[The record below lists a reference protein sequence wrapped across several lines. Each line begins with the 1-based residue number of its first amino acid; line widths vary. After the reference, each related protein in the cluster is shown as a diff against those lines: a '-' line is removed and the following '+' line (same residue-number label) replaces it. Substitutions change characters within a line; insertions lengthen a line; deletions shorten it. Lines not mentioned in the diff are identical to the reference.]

1 MKRIFTI
8 IGLVFSS
15 SYFAQE
21 SEFMGYF
28 SASEAKLVPA
38 STQQI
43 HPKNQV
49 IKPNFKGRELIEVD
63 NSNTHNPDW
72 VWQQHATSTEK
83 ALTATVIWSKDGLGA
98 GVSPPDPSGEADSTV
113 VITATNSSTG
123 GSVYRIYN
131 KLTGTT
137 VGSNSYTMQTL
148 GGAAGA
154 GDPIVLYYKP
164 AKRWFLTEFSQTGNK
179 LLVYVSKT
187 SNPQGAYWYY
197 SFTCAQF
204 PDYPKYSFSQS
215 SDAFLVTTNEGGPP
229 NTYAMK
235 LSSLL
240 NGTTSPFIKV
250 PITYSL
256 NGFGFQTITPVDL
269 EGDNAAPTGMKP
281 LFIRHRD
288 DESHSNGTPDNASN
302 DWLELWEMT
311 INWTNNT
318 GTTAKIQD
326 ISIAEIDSKL
336 CGLTSFACIK
346 QPGTTNTLDP
356 LREPVMYKAPMR
368 VFDDHQTIVAA
379 LTTDVDGAD
388 RAGVRWVELR
398 RATGVTT
405 ATWTKYQEG
414 TYAPGTGTSR
424 WMPAINIDKFGNI
437 LMAYST
443 SSNATGDFPS
453 LKMTG
458 RKPCDPLGTMTMT
471 ETTIIA
477 GANSKTSSG
486 DTRWGDYHHMCI
498 DDFDG
503 VTFYYSGLYQSG
515 ANSAS
520 GTKSRVSAIK
530 FNPDAKD
537 AAISGI
543 FQVTAGNACGS
554 STQIGVIVENRGTT
568 AITSGTINWQVG
580 SGALTNVNYTSNQLT
595 AVGSLD
601 TVFVTVTGLVNGAN
615 TITVNTTTVNGTNP
629 DDNTCND
636 TKTLSITVGS
646 GSGITVA
653 STINIQPSCTASN
666 GKITVTPTGGTAPYT
681 YTLNNGAPQTTGV
694 FNNLAVGT
702 YTYTVT
708 DNSGCSGTGSVT
720 LASNVTITV
729 APTQSAQITCNGQS
743 NAAISVAATGGQSTY
758 TYSINGTSYQATNS
772 FTGLAAG
779 SYTVY
784 AKDANGCVGQSTLTI
799 TQPAIL
805 NLTAVPTMITCNGTN
820 NGSIA
825 AAATGGTSPYTYSI
839 DGTNFFSL
847 SMVNNLSAGTYTVT
861 VKDANGCLKTFN
873 TTITEPTAVVANAV
887 STPSTGTNGTI
898 TASATGGLTPYTYSI
913 NGTNYFSGSLFSNLA
928 PGTYTIYAK
937 DNNGCV
943 STYSVVVESTIGLDE
958 FEGTL
963 QVVKLYPNP
972 NNGIFELEVNGII
985 GNDLNCKLFNIN
997 GQEVA
1002 AFKVDVVDGKASK
1015 TIEMSR
1021 KLAAG
1026 SYYLGIYNGKKAIV
1040 KQFIKE

>member
-1 MKRIFTI
+1 MKRIFTLLI
-8 IGLVFSS
+8 VAASS
-15 SYFAQE
+15 SLFGQE
-21 SEFMGYF
+21 SQFMGYF
-28 SASEAKLVPA
+28 SPTTAELVPTPKGQA
-38 STQQI
+38 N
-43 HPKNQV
+43 PKNQV

-63 NSNTHNPDW
+63 NSQTHKPDW
-72 VWQQHATSTEK
+72 VWQQHQVSTEK

-98 GVSPPDPSGEADSTV
+98 GISPPDPSGEADSTV
-113 VITATNSSTG
+113 VITATNSGG

-131 KLTGTT
+131 KLTGAT

-148 GGAAGA
+148 GGAGGA

-197 SFTCAQF
+197 SFTCSQF

-215 SDAFLVTTNEGGPP
+215 SDALLVTTNEGGPP

-256 NGFGFQTITPVDL
+256 NGFGFQSITPVDL

-288 DESHSNGTPDNASN
+288 DESHSNGTPDNTSN

-368 VFDDHQTIVAA
+368 VFDDHQTILAA
-379 LTTDVDGAD
+379 LATDVDGAD

-398 RATGVTT
+398 RANGVNT

-424 WMPAINIDKFGNI
+424 WMPAINIDKYGNI

-443 SSNATGDFPS
+443 SSNTTGDYPS
-453 LKMTG
+453 IKMTG

-471 ETTIIA
+471 ETTVVSGTA
-477 GANSKTSSG
+477 SKSG
-486 DTRWGDYHHMCI
+486 DTRWGDYHHMGI

-503 VTFYYSGLYQSG
+503 VTFYYSGLYQTPATQTS
-515 ANSAS
+515 N
-520 GTKSRVSAIK
+520 GTKTRVSAIK
-530 FNPDAKD
+530 FNPDVKD
-537 AAISGI
+537 ATIAGI
-543 FQVTAGNACGS
+543 FQVISGNVCGS
-554 STQIGVIVENRGTT
+554 STQLGVIVENRGTT
-568 AITSGTINWQVG
+568 AITSGVIQWQIG

-595 AVGSLD
+595 AVGSTD
-601 TVFVTVTGLVNGAN
+601 TVYVTVSGLVSGAN
-615 TITVNTTTVNGTNP
+615 TVTINTTTVNGTSP
-629 DDNTCND
+629 DENVCND
-636 TKTLSITVGS
+636 TKTLAVTVSS
-646 GSGITVA
+646 GSGLSSSSNVNAQPTCNGSEGGIT
-653 STINIQPSCTASN
+653 ITA
-666 GKITVTPTGGTAPYT
+666 IGGTAPFTYALNSGTPQGNGSFSNLAAGNYT
-681 YTLNNGAPQTTGV
+681 YTI
-694 FNNLAVGT
+694 
-702 YTYTVT
+702 T
-708 DNSGCSGTGSVT
+708 DNIGCTGTGT
-720 LASNVTITV
+720 INLLADVVITV
-729 APTQSAQITCNGQS
+729 NPSQTASILCFGNQSG
-743 NAAISVAATGGQSTY
+743 AISVSATGG
-758 TYSINGTSYQATNS
+758 NS
-772 FTGLAAG
+772 
-779 SYTVY
+779 S
-784 AKDANGCVGQSTLTI
+784 
-799 TQPAIL
+799 
-805 NLTAVPTMITCNGTN
+805 
-820 NGSIA
+820 
-825 AAATGGTSPYTYSI
+825 YTYSI
-839 DGTNFFSL
+839 DGTNYVSLTTFTSLSAGTYTVYAKDGNNCVGQSTVTISQPTTLTLNAIPTMITCNGSDNGIITAAGNGGTTPYQYSLDGTNFFSL
-847 SMVNNLSAGTYTVT
+847 STINNLSAGTYTVT

-873 TTITEPTAVVANAV
+873 TTITEPTALLANAV
-887 STPSTGTNGTI
+887 STASTGTNGTI

-913 NGTNYFSGSLFSNLA
+913 NGTNYYSGSLFSNLA

-943 STYSVVVESTIGLDE
+943 STYSVTVESTIGLDE
-958 FEGTL
+958 FEGTF

-972 NNGIFELEVNGII
+972 NNGVFELEVNGIV
-985 GNDLNCKLFNIN
+985 GNDLTCKLFNIN
-997 GQEVA
+997 GQEVSS
-1002 AFKVDVVDGKASK
+1002 FKVDVVNGKALK

-1026 SYYLGIYNGKKAIV
+1026 SYYLGIYNGNKAIV

>member
-1 MKRIFTI
+1 MKKLFTLI
-8 IGLVFSS
+8 IVAASS
-15 SYFAQE
+15 SLFGQE
-21 SEFMGYF
+21 SQFMGYF
-28 SASEAKLVPA
+28 SPTTAELVP
-38 STQQI
+38 TPKGQDN
-43 HPKNQV
+43 PKNQV

-63 NSNTHNPDW
+63 NSQTHNPDW
-72 VWQQHATSTEK
+72 VWQQHEVSTEK

-98 GVSPPDPSGEADSTV
+98 GISPPDPSGEADSTV
-113 VITATNSSTG
+113 VITATNSGG

-131 KLTGTT
+131 KLTGAT

-164 AKRWFLTEFSQTGNK
+164 AKRWFLTEFSTSGNK

-197 SFTCAQF
+197 SFTCSQF

-215 SDAFLVTTNEGGPP
+215 SDALLVTTNEGGPP

-256 NGFGFQTITPVDL
+256 NGFGFQSITPVDL

-288 DESHSNGTPDNASN
+288 DESHSNGSPDNASN

-368 VFDDHQTIVAA
+368 VFDDHQTILAA
-379 LTTDVDGAD
+379 LATDVDGAD

-398 RATGVTT
+398 RANGVNT

-424 WMPAINIDKFGNI
+424 WMPAINIDKYGNI

-443 SSNATGDFPS
+443 SSNTTGDYPS

-471 ETTIIA
+471 ETTVVSGTA
-477 GANSKTSSG
+477 SKSG
-486 DTRWGDYHHMCI
+486 DTRWGDYHHMGV

-503 VTFYYSGLYQSG
+503 VTFYYSGLYQTPATQTS
-515 ANSAS
+515 N
-520 GTKSRVSAIK
+520 GTKTRVSAIK
-530 FNPDAKD
+530 FNADAKD
-537 AAISGI
+537 ASISGI
-543 FQVTAGNACGS
+543 FQVISGNVCGA
-554 STQIGVIVENRGTT
+554 STQLGVIVENRGTT
-568 AITSGTINWQVG
+568 AITSGVIQWQVG

-595 AVGSLD
+595 AVGSTD
-601 TVFVTVTGLVNGAN
+601 TVYVTVSGLVSGAN
-615 TITVNTTTVNGTNP
+615 TVTINTTTVNGTSP
-629 DDNTCND
+629 DENVCND
-636 TKTLSITVGS
+636 TKTLAVTVSS
-646 GSGITVA
+646 GSGLSSSSNVNAQPTCNGSEGGIT
-653 STINIQPSCTASN
+653 ITA
-666 GKITVTPTGGTAPYT
+666 IGGTAPFTYALNSGTPQGNGSFSNLAAGNYT
-681 YTLNNGAPQTTGV
+681 YTI
-694 FNNLAVGT
+694 
-702 YTYTVT
+702 T
-708 DNSGCSGTGSVT
+708 DNIGCTGTGT
-720 LASNVTITV
+720 INLLADVVITV
-729 APTQSAQITCNGQS
+729 NPSQTSSILCFGNQSG
-743 NAAISVAATGGQSTY
+743 AISVSATGG
-758 TYSINGTSYQATNS
+758 NS
-772 FTGLAAG
+772 
-779 SYTVY
+779 S
-784 AKDANGCVGQSTLTI
+784 
-799 TQPAIL
+799 
-805 NLTAVPTMITCNGTN
+805 
-820 NGSIA
+820 
-825 AAATGGTSPYTYSI
+825 YTYSI
-839 DGTNFFSL
+839 DGTNYVSLTTFTSL
-847 SMVNNLSAGTYTVT
+847 SAGTYTVYAKDGNNCVGQSTVTISEPTTLTLNAIPTMITCNGSDNGIITAAGNGGTTPYQYSLDGTNFFTLSTINNLSAGTYTVT

-873 TTITEPTAVVANAV
+873 TTITEPTALVANAV
-887 STPSTGTNGTI
+887 STASTGANGTI

-943 STYSVVVESTIGLDE
+943 STYSVTVESTIGLDE
-958 FEGTL
+958 FEGTF

-972 NNGIFELEVNGII
+972 NNGVFELEVNGIA
-985 GNDLNCKLFNIN
+985 GNDLTCKLFNIN

-1002 AFKVDVVDGKASK
+1002 AFKVDVVNGKASK

-1026 SYYLGIYNGKKAIV
+1026 SYYLGIYNGNKAIV

>member
-28 SASEAKLVPA
+28 SPSEAKLIPA
-38 STQQI
+38 SAQQI
-43 HPKNQV
+43 QPKNQV

-63 NSNTHNPDW
+63 NSNTHKPDW
-72 VWQQHATSTEK
+72 VWQQHQETTEK
-83 ALTATVIWSKDGLGA
+83 VTTASILWSKDGLGV
-98 GVSPPDPSGEADSTV
+98 GISPPDPSGEADSTV
-113 VITATNSSTG
+113 MITATNSG
-123 GSVYRIYN
+123 GGAVYRIYN

-164 AKRWFLTEFSQTGNK
+164 ARRWFLTEFSSNGNK
-179 LLVYVSKT
+179 LMVYVSKT

-197 SFTCAQF
+197 SFTCSQF
-204 PDYPKYSFSQS
+204 PDYPKYSFSRS
-215 SDAFLVTTNEGGPP
+215 SDALLVTTNEGGPP
-229 NTYAMK
+229 TTYAMK

-256 NGFGFQTITPVDL
+256 NGFGFQSITPVDL
-269 EGDNAAPTGMKP
+269 EGDNLAPTGMKP

-288 DESHSNGTPDNASN
+288 DESHSNGSPDSGSN

-346 QPGTTNTLDP
+346 QPGTNNTLDP

-368 VFDDHQTIVAA
+368 VFDTHQTIVAA
-379 LTTDVDGAD
+379 LSTDVDGAD

-398 RATGVTT
+398 RASGVTT

-424 WMPAINIDKFGNI
+424 WMPAINIDKYGNI
-437 LMAYST
+437 LIAYST
-443 SSNATGDFPS
+443 SSATAGDFPS
-453 LKMTG
+453 IKMTG
-458 RKPCDPLGTMTMT
+458 RKPCDPLGTMTMA
-471 ETTIIA
+471 ETTIVA
-477 GANSKTSSG
+477 GANSKTSNG

-520 GTKSRVSAIK
+520 GTKTRVSAIR

-537 AAISGI
+537 ASVAGI
-543 FQVTAGNACGS
+543 FQVTSGNACGS
-554 STQIGVIVENRGTT
+554 STQIGVVIENRGTT

-601 TVFVTVTGLVNGAN
+601 TVFVTVTGLVNGSN
-615 TITVNTTTVNGTNP
+615 TITVNSTTVNSVNP

-636 TKTLSITVGS
+636 SKTLTITVGS
-646 GSGITVA
+646 GSGISVA
-653 STINIQPSCTASN
+653 SAVNTQPGCSSNNGQITI
-666 GKITVTPTGGTAPYT
+666 TPTGGTAPYT
-681 YTLNNGAPQTTGV
+681 YTLNNGTPQSTGV
-694 FNNLAVGT
+694 FTNLAVGT
-702 YTYTVT
+702 YSYTVT
-708 DNSGCSGTGSVT
+708 DNTGCSGSGTVSLT
-720 LASNVTITV
+720 SNVTITV
-729 APTQSAQITCNGQS
+729 TPNQNAQVTCNGLS
-743 NAAISVAATGGQSTY
+743 NAAISIAATGGQTTY
-758 TYSINGTSYQATNS
+758 TYSINGTTYQSTNE

-784 AKDANGCVGQSTLTI
+784 AKDANGCVGQTTLTI
-799 TQPAIL
+799 TQPAVL
-805 NLTAVPTMITCNGTN
+805 NLTAVPTMITCNGAN
-820 NGSIA
+820 NGSIS
-825 AAATGGTSPYTYSI
+825 AAATGGTTPYTYSI
-839 DGTNFFSL
+839 DGTNFFTASTL
-847 SMVNNLSAGTYTVT
+847 SNLSVGSYTVT
-861 VKDANGCLKTFN
+861 VKDANGCTKTFN
-873 TTITEPTAVVANAV
+873 TTITQPTAVNSSGV
-887 STPSTGTNGTI
+887 STISSGNNGTI
-898 TASATGGLTPYTYSI
+898 TLTGQGGLTPYTYSI
-913 NGTNYFSGSLFSNLA
+913 NGTNYTSSSLFSNLA
-928 PGTYTIYAK
+928 PGTYTCYVK
-937 DNNGCV
+937 DANGCIS
-943 STYSVVVESTIGLDE
+943 STTVIVESNVGINEIEASFNL
-958 FEGTL
+958 
-963 QVVKLYPNP
+963 VKLYPNP
-972 NNGIFELEVNGII
+972 NTGIF
-985 GNDLNCKLFNIN
+985 DLVVEGVQDEFIECKLFNVD
-997 GQEVA
+997 GQEVSS
-1002 AFKVDVVDGKASK
+1002 FKVQVVNGSAQK
-1015 TIEMSR
+1015 TIEMNR

-1026 SYYLGIYNGKKAIV
+1026 TYYLGIYSGKKAVV
-1040 KQFIKE
+1040 KQFIKQ

>member
-15 SYFAQE
+15 SMFAQE
-21 SEFMGYF
+21 SQFMGYF
-28 SASEAKLVPA
+28 SPSEARLVPA
-38 STQQI
+38 SEQQI

-49 IKPNFKGRELIEVD
+49 IKPNFKGRELVEVD

-72 VWQQHATSTEK
+72 VWQQHQVSTEK
-83 ALTATVIWSKDGLGA
+83 TTTATVLWSKDGLGV
-98 GVSPPDPSGEADSTV
+98 GISPPDPSGEADSTV
-113 VITATNSSTG
+113 VITATNSG
-123 GSVYRIYN
+123 GGAVYRIFN
-131 KLTGTT
+131 KLTGAT

-164 AKRWFLTEFSQTGNK
+164 ARRWFLTEFSSSGNK
-179 LLVYVSKT
+179 LFVYVSKT
-187 SNPQGAYWYY
+187 SNPQGQYWYY
-197 SFTCAQF
+197 SFTCSQF

-215 SDAFLVTTNEGGPP
+215 SDALLVTTNEGGPP
-229 NTYAMK
+229 TTYAMK

-256 NGFGFQTITPVDL
+256 NGFGFQSITPVDL

-288 DESHSNGTPDNASN
+288 DESHTNGTPDNASN

-398 RATGVTT
+398 RASGVTT

-424 WMPAINIDKFGNI
+424 WMPAINIDKYGNI
-437 LMAYST
+437 LLAYST
-443 SSNATGDFPS
+443 SSGTTGDFPS

-471 ETTIIA
+471 ETTIVA

-537 AAISGI
+537 ASIAGI
-543 FQVTAGNACGS
+543 FQVSAGNACGS
-554 STQIGVIVENRGTT
+554 STQIGVIIENRGTT

-601 TVFVTVTGLVNGAN
+601 TVFVTVTGLVNGSN
-615 TITVNTTTVNGTNP
+615 TITVNSTTVNGTNP

-636 TKTLSITVGS
+636 TKTLTITVGS

-653 STINIQPSCTASN
+653 STINTQPGCTAAT

-681 YTLNNGAPQTTGV
+681 YTLNNGTPQSTGV
-694 FNNLAVGT
+694 FNNLAAGT

-708 DNSGCSGTGSVT
+708 DNTGCSGTGTVT
-720 LASNVTITV
+720 LASNVTIAVTS
-729 APTQSAQITCNGQS
+729 TQSAQVTCNGQS

-758 TYSINGTSYQATNS
+758 TYSINGTSYQASNS

-784 AKDANGCVGQSTLTI
+784 AKDANGCIGQSTLTI
-799 TQPAIL
+799 TQPTVL
-805 NLTAVPTMITCNGTN
+805 NLTAVPTMITCNGAN

-825 AAATGGTSPYTYSI
+825 AAATGGTTPYTYSI
-839 DGTNFFSL
+839 DGTNFFSV
-847 SMVNNLSAGTYTVT
+847 STVNNLAAGTYTVT
-861 VKDANGCLKTFN
+861 VKDANGCLKTFS
-873 TTITEPTAVVANAV
+873 TTITQPTAVTSSGV
-887 STPSTGTNGTI
+887 STASTGTNGTI
-898 TASATGGLTPYTYSI
+898 TITGQGGLTPYTYSI
-913 NGTNYFSGSLFSNLA
+913 NGTSYTSSSLFSNLA
-928 PGTYTIYAK
+928 PGTYTCYVK
-937 DNNGCV
+937 DANGCIS
-943 STYSVVVESTIGLDE
+943 STTVIVDSNVGLNEIEASFD
-958 FEGTL
+958 
-963 QVVKLYPNP
+963 VVKLYPNP
-972 NNGIFELEVNGII
+972 NTGIF
-985 GNDLNCKLFNIN
+985 DLVVEGAQGDEIECKLFNVE
-997 GQEVA
+997 GQHVSS
-1002 AFKVDVVDGKASK
+1002 FKVQVVNGTAQK
-1015 TIEMSR
+1015 TIEMSK

-1026 SYYLGIYNGKKAIV
+1026 TYYLGIYNANKAVV
-1040 KQFIKE
+1040 KQFVKQ